1 MDLATIL
8 GLIIGTAL
16 VMASMFIEA
25 SAGGISMLKFWSA
38 SSMMIVLGGTVAATA
53 ERVRRVYRGTP
64 HPTRTLRHDPER
76 PLRAGG
82 EGYQPSERSH
92 RYPEH
97 PGGRNPDPVFGPG
110 LGGRRRSRAAGRGR
124 RRPEPRSRP
133 FF

>member
-53 ERVRRVYRGTP
+53 EGAISITANTNKYYRRVKVTN
-64 HPTRTLRHDPER
+64 LM
-76 PLRAGG
+76 
-82 EGYQPSERSH
+82 
-92 RYPEH
+92 
-97 PGGRNPDPVFGPG
+97 
-110 LGGRRRSRAAGRGR
+110 
-124 RRPEPRSRP
+124 
-133 FF
+133 